1 MRPPRGSRSSGS
13 AGSEAR
19 GSSSMSGYHRSSVPA
34 QRQYRGVRMRR
45 WGKWVS
51 EIREP
56 ITKKRIWLGSYRT
69 AEEAAHAYDAA
80 LLCLRGP
87 AVNLNFPNERP
98 ALPPLSPG
106 RSYSTREIQGAAAAA
121 AAASVGRRFSYE
133 EFMSPTQSVDSSDEE
148 EIQDITYN
156 RGHGQSSH
164 GDNWRPIN
172 DDPWLVSDM
181 AQGML
186 IQPPSYSD
194 NDDSDD
200 DDDDGP
206 SLWN

>member
-1 MRPPRGSRSSGS
+1 
-13 AGSEAR
+13 
-19 GSSSMSGYHRSSVPA
+19 
-34 QRQYRGVRMRR
+34 MRR

-56 ITKKRIWLGSYRT
+56 NKKKRIWLGSYRT

-87 AVNLNFPNERP
+87 AVNLNFPDARP
-98 ALPPLSPG
+98 ALPPGSPG
-106 RSYSTREIQGAAAAA
+106 NYSTREIQAAAAAA
-121 AAASVGRRFSYE
+121 AAASVGRRFSYA
-133 EFMSPTQSVDSSDEE
+133 EFMSPASSSSDSSDEE

-156 RGHGQSSH
+156 RNYATSTSR
-164 GDNWRPIN
+164 GDNWRPID
-172 DDPWLVSDM
+172 DDPYLVSDM
-181 AQGML
+181 ARGLL

-200 DDDDGP
+200 DDDNSFDGP